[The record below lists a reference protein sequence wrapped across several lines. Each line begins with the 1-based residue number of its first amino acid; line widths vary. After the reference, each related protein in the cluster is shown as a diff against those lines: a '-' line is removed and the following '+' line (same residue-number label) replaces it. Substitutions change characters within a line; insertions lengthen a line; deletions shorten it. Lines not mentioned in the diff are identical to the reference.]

1 MGCFSYLCKKSG
13 KPALSTSFDG
23 SPCRIFL
30 LLNGKVIEEM
40 HGNYDSYG
48 RVFGKDGKSLKWS
61 LEWSDCVDLHF
72 NDNEGDGFAI
82 ILDSEWDG
90 EYPTTI
96 SEDDP
101 NQGWGTYDEDEEGE
115 DGDLLGC
122 VSDNMFPKV
131 EEPYH
136 KVHSKVTEE
145 DLIKEDPKTIYDL
158 PLKVISEV
166 VDSIESNQKQF
177 SGIVPKRDIVILDM
191 IRVYRSL
198 KNL

>member
-23 SPCRIFL
+23 SPCRLFI
-30 LLNGKVIEEM
+30 LLNGEVIEEM

-48 RVFGKDGKSLKWS
+48 RVFGKDGESLKWS
-61 LEWSDCVDLHF
+61 LDWHKCCNLHF
-72 NDNEGDGFAI
+72 NDNKGDGFAV

-96 SEDDP
+96 SEYDP
-101 NQGWGTYDEDEEGE
+101 NQGWGTYDEDEEDE
-115 DGDLLGC
+115 DGNLLGC

-136 KVHSKVTEE
+136 KVY
-145 DLIKEDPKTIYDL
+145 KEL
-158 PLKVISEV
+158 PF
-166 VDSIESNQKQF
+166 D
-177 SGIVPKRDIVILDM
+177 
-191 IRVYRSL
+191 
-198 KNL
+198 